1 MKRHPILGVELL
13 VKMKG
18 LHESALYGAVGAFE
32 HHLNYDLSGYPRLQ
46 DKRTLTLL
54 GRIIGIV
61 DCYDALTS
69 SRVYN
74 RTPFSPENALK
85 FMLSKSGKAFDP
97 TLLKLFVNCVGFYPI
112 GTLVLLNSREVGVV
126 VANHMNPEHA
136 DRPKIQVVADQEG
149 QEVEG
154 PVLDLAS
161 EEETQKFIIR
171 TIDSTKSKIDV
182 SRYFV

>member
-1 MKRHPILGVELL
+1 
-13 VKMKG
+13 
-18 LHESALYGAVGAFE
+18 
-32 HHLNYDLSGYPRLQ
+32 
-46 DKRTLTLL
+46 
-54 GRIIGIV
+54 
-61 DCYDALTS
+61 
-69 SRVYN
+69 
-74 RTPFSPENALK
+74 
-85 FMLSKSGKAFDP
+85 
-97 TLLKLFVNCVGFYPI
+97 
-112 GTLVLLNSREVGVV
+112 
-126 VANHMNPEHA
+126 MNPEHA